1 MKTAKPPA
9 AEAPS
14 GPSGSNRRAQPVRQT
29 RINPPRTSSLNRTNS
44 FPNGPTP
51 EQPIDIF
58 PAVTHFTDAITALPK
73 ELVRHFTLLKE
84 VDAKIFAPEATL
96 FELVDAALKA
106 PVPDRTRSVTDGNN
120 SVAPASTPMS
130 AQNSTSGR
138 VASNANPATV
148 PPSITDSAHAA
159 VFDPTNLPRRHLFRQ
174 AAWKIQEMLVSLE
187 EKNHVIS
194 TANDALHKQL
204 SRIEEIW
211 PHLENEF
218 SDEAK
223 WGSTTHWAYA
233 ENRVP
238 KTNHKEAERSRRE
251 GAATL
256 SAAAQQIAEEA
267 AARSS
272 DRKQALAAK
281 KNNKGQATEPEADSK
296 AQETTKKGPGTGKS
310 RKHQAEATPV
320 GLGIA
325 NGTPT
330 NGTGPSKRRK
340 VEKEP
345 KANGSAPMER
355 AMSSVFGNGTAK
367 SKTTAS
373 PRGSPAPDGA
383 TPTGPTTKKRKALP
397 SGSTQAKK
405 SRTNAANSPSVAASP
420 LLGSLPDTKAG
431 RNSPVPLP
439 PRPASSRARGNS
451 TASTTLPIQ
460 QRPAT
465 ATTNKPNGITPAVAE
480 AVPQSKSTSDAKA
493 PKEADPPAPT
503 PAKTEAAKP
512 ETEIKPP
519 VPPEPVANA
528 STSKKENSKAVTAPA
543 EEPET
548 KKRTN
553 SIVSQ
558 TAILPPPI
566 STTVTTT
573 KSGRASKPSTPA
585 TGTFAEAANATTTTA
600 RSRPSR
606 NSTNQSDK
614 DSNSTSGKD
623 TFGNS
628 TTTTSGTTTSKRS
641 HKKGASSVSA
651 VAVSVALQDEKPGK
665 SAAASDEKKDA
676 ASDENS
682 GRPTTSGRGKGSA
695 AAHRDSK
702 AERGSERDRGGER
715 DTKTETNHGHG
726 HGRRG
731 TATAAAARAQQ
742 QQPQHQQRQEEEDDD
757 DDDDDVDADEQ
768 RYCFCNGISYGE
780 MVACD
785 GDGCPREWFHLEC
798 VGLKVAPKGNA
809 KWYCE
814 DCKKRLR
821 ASGR

>member
-1 MKTAKPPA
+1 MKTAKPHA

-29 RINPPRTSSLNRTNS
+29 RINPPRTNSLNRTNS
-44 FPNGPTP
+44 FPNGPAP

-106 PVPDRTRSVTDGNN
+106 PAPDRNRAITDGNN

-130 AQNSTSGR
+130 AQNSTSGL
-138 VASNANPATV
+138 VPANANPAAV
-148 PPSITDSAHAA
+148 PPSNADSAHSA

-194 TANDALHKQL
+194 TANDALNKQL

-281 KNNKGQATEPEADSK
+281 RNNKGQATEPEADSK

-330 NGTGPSKRRK
+330 NGAGPSKRRK
-340 VEKEP
+340 VDKEA
-345 KANGSAPMER
+345 KANGGAPMER

-367 SKTTAS
+367 TKATS

-383 TPTGPTTKKRKALP
+383 AAVGPTTKKRKALP
-397 SGSTQAKK
+397 SGSTTAKK
-405 SRTNAANSPSVAASP
+405 RY
-420 LLGSLPDTKAG
+420 GY
-431 RNSPVPLP
+431 
-439 PRPASSRARGNS
+439 
-451 TASTTLPIQ
+451 
-460 QRPAT
+460 
-465 ATTNKPNGITPAVAE
+465 
-480 AVPQSKSTSDAKA
+480 SD
-493 PKEADPPAPT
+493 
-503 PAKTEAAKP
+503 
-512 ETEIKPP
+512 I
-519 VPPEPVANA
+519 A
-528 STSKKENSKAVTAPA
+528 STSHRVM
-543 EEPET
+543 
-548 KKRTN
+548 
-553 SIVSQ
+553 
-558 TAILPPPI
+558 L
-566 STTVTTT
+566 TVVL
-573 KSGRASKPSTPA
+573 
-585 TGTFAEAANATTTTA
+585 
-600 RSRPSR
+600 
-606 NSTNQSDK
+606 Q
-614 DSNSTSGKD
+614 
-623 TFGNS
+623 
-628 TTTTSGTTTSKRS
+628 
-641 HKKGASSVSA
+641 
-651 VAVSVALQDEKPGK
+651 QDEC
-665 SAAASDEKKDA
+665 
-676 ASDENS
+676 
-682 GRPTTSGRGKGSA
+682 RQFTV
-695 AAHRDSK
+695 
-702 AERGSERDRGGER
+702 GG
-715 DTKTETNHGHG
+715 
-726 HGRRG
+726 
-731 TATAAAARAQQ
+731 
-742 QQPQHQQRQEEEDDD
+742 
-757 DDDDDVDADEQ
+757 
-768 RYCFCNGISYGE
+768 GISPSGIS
-780 MVACD
+780 
-785 GDGCPREWFHLEC
+785 PR
-798 VGLKVAPKGNA
+798 
-809 KWYCE
+809 YQ
-814 DCKKRLR
+814 
-821 ASGR
+821 GRT

>member
-14 GPSGSNRRAQPVRQT
+14 GPPGSNRRAQPVRQT
-29 RINPPRTSSLNRTNS
+29 RINPTRTSSLNRTNS
-44 FPNGPTP
+44 FPNGPAP
-51 EQPIDIF
+51 EQPIDVF
-58 PAVTHFTDAITALPK
+58 PAVTHFADAITALPK

-106 PVPDRTRSVTDGNN
+106 PVPDRTRSITDGNS

-130 AQNSTSGR
+130 AQNSTSGLAA
-138 VASNANPATV
+138 ASANPATV

-194 TANDALHKQL
+194 TANDALNKQL

-223 WGSTTHWAYA
+223 WGSTAHWAYA

-330 NGTGPSKRRK
+330 NGAGPSKRRK

-345 KANGSAPMER
+345 KTNGGAPMER

-367 SKTTAS
+367 TKTTT
-373 PRGSPAPDGA
+373 PRESPAPDGA
-383 TPTGPTTKKRKALP
+383 ATTGPTTKKRKALP
-397 SGSTQAKK
+397 SGSGQAKK

-439 PRPASSRARGNS
+439 PRPASSRARQNS
-451 TASTTLPIQ
+451 TASTNLPIQ

-465 ATTNKPNGITPAVAE
+465 AATNKPNGITPAVVE
-480 AVPQSKSTSDAKA
+480 AVAQSKSTLDAKA
-493 PKEADPPAPT
+493 QKEAEPAVST

-519 VPPEPVANA
+519 VPPEPVSNA
-528 STSKKENSKAVTAPA
+528 GTAKKENSKAAIAPA
-543 EEPET
+543 KEPEA
-548 KKRTN
+548 KKRSN
-553 SIVSQ
+553 SIVTQ

-585 TGTFAEAANATTTTA
+585 LGTFAEAANATTTTA

-606 NSTNQSDK
+606 NNTNQSDK
-614 DSNSTSGKD
+614 DSNGTSGKD
-623 TFGNS
+623 TSGNS

-651 VAVSVALQDEKPGK
+651 MVVPAALQDEKPGK

-676 ASDENS
+676 SDENN
-682 GRPTTSGRGKGSA
+682 GRPTTSGRGKGG

-702 AERGSERDRGGER
+702 AERALERDRGGDR
-715 DTKTETNHGHG
+715 DAKSETGHGHG

-731 TATAAAARAQQ
+731 TAAAAAAARAQQ
-742 QQPQHQQRQEEEDDD
+742 QQPQHQQRQEEEEEDDD
-757 DDDDDVDADEQ
+757 DEVDADEQ
-768 RYCFCNGISYGE
+768 RYCFCNGVSYGE

-785 GDGCPREWFHLEC
+785 GEGCPREWFHLEC